1 MTKGYGEF
9 IAKHRKLSG
18 YKSQRRLAEKSGIS
32 SATISRIEKEIQK
45 PEVETLKQLAPY
57 LTSTSLVELM
67 VVCGYWDEDEL
78 LEEKSTG
85 KELVGEYLKR
95 QKSAGAGQAVQ
106 ETVAVYGK
114 KETPASNEEEFIEKI
129 DLSDEEILEQFDL
142 QIDGRS
148 LTEEETKG
156 IIAYVRSLRQMTKN

>member
-1 MTKGYGEF
+1 MEKNYGEF
-9 IAKHRKLSG
+9 IKKHRILSG
-18 YKSQRRLAEKSGIS
+18 YKSQRQLAEKTGIS
-32 SATISRIEKEIQK
+32 SATISRIENEIQK

-85 KELVGEYLKR
+85 KELIGEYLNK
-95 QKSAGAGQAVQ
+95 Q
-106 ETVAVYGK
+106 
-114 KETPASNEEEFIEKI
+114 KETPASNEEEFIGKI

-156 IIAYVRSLRQMTKN
+156 IIAYVRSLRQMKN